1 MVSGVKVIKG
11 GGRVKRPEH
20 RPPWR
25 ANRSA
30 TPNDRLIMGA
40 GASGGRAGQHS
51 DNPYPYLIHAG
62 IKTVMPSTPSDAKGL
77 LTSAICENDPVAFFI
92 PVRLS
97 AMRGPVVE
105 QRCPI
110 PLAQGEVKRKGRDV
124 TVVAVGHLVGE
135 AVATAE
141 TLIKDNIDVEV
152 WDPRSL
158 LPLDRVGLVD
168 TVKKTGRVILFDDS
182 HRSCGYAAEL
192 SSIISETCFRY
203 LKAPIKRISR
213 GDITIPFSEAIE
225 AEVLPNPSHLEQA
238 IRAVLGEE

>member
-1 MVSGVKVIKG
+1 
-11 GGRVKRPEH
+11 
-20 RPPWR
+20 
-25 ANRSA
+25 
-30 TPNDRLIMGA
+30 
-40 GASGGRAGQHS
+40 
-51 DNPYPYLIHAG
+51 
-62 IKTVMPSTPSDAKGL
+62 
-77 LTSAICENDPVAFFI
+77 
-92 PVRLS
+92 
-97 AMRGPVVE
+97 
-105 QRCPI
+105 
-110 PLAQGEVKRKGRDV
+110 LAQGEVKRKGRDV

-203 LKAPIKRISR
+203 LKAPIKRITR